1 MLYPSNLFIILL
13 LLIFHNNPDHMFFN
27 KIKRRESGI
36 LLYGITPP
44 KAQTPPEKVSEIA
57 ARTLNNLCALD
68 IDALVVYD
76 VQDESARTTEER
88 PFPFSNALDPFEFAS
103 QYLPALTVPKIIYR
117 PAGKFTKEEL
127 SAWLQD
133 LKTHRFYPIFVGLP
147 SPDYVVKTSLKE
159 AYEIWREH
167 HADHSVIGAVTIP
180 ERHAILNDEDVRI
193 LDKVDSGVSYFISQC
208 IFNVEYTKKILD
220 DLMVACINKKQELP
234 TIIFTLTVC
243 GSAKTLHF
251 MEWLGI
257 HIPDDIKEELK
268 ASTNAVARSVEIA
281 ITIAKDL
288 IQYCQ
293 ERSIPFGFNIES
305 VAIRKEEI
313 EASLELVNTVGQLLK
328 INALRTDV
336 KKHANQLVD

>member
-1 MLYPSNLFIILL
+1 
-13 LLIFHNNPDHMFFN
+13 
-27 KIKRRESGI
+27 
-36 LLYGITPP
+36 LYGITPP
-44 KAQTPPEKVSEIA
+44 KAQTPAERVSEIA
-57 ARTLNNLCALD
+57 ARTLNNLCSLD

-88 PFPFSNALDPFEFAS
+88 PFPFASALDPFEYAS
-103 QYLPALTVPKIIYR
+103 QHLQSLTVPKIIYR
-117 PAGKFTKEEL
+117 PAGKFSKEEL

-133 LKTHRFYPIFVGLP
+133 LKTHKFHPVFVGLP

-159 AYEIWREH
+159 AYEIWREYH
-167 HADHSVIGAVTIP
+167 EDHSVIGAVTIP
-180 ERHAILNDEDVRI
+180 ERHAILNDEEVRI

-220 DLMVACINKKQELP
+220 DLVVACDKKEQKIP

-243 GSAKTLHF
+243 GSAKTLQF

-257 HIPDDIKEELK
+257 HIPEDIKEELK
-268 ASTNAVARSVEIA
+268 ASTNAVTRSVEIGVA
-281 ITIAKDL
+281 IAKDL

-313 EASLELVNTVGQLLK
+313 EASLELINTVGQLLK
-328 INALRTDV
+328 INGLRTEV
-336 KKHANQLVD
+336 KKHAHQLVDEA